1 MEREGTTET
10 PMAVTDIRICF
21 IGDSFVNGTG
31 DPLCLGWTGRVC
43 ATAIQR
49 GYPITYYNVGIRRET
64 GAEIAAR
71 WRDECARRLPPTID
85 GRVVLSFG
93 ANDTTIEQGRQ
104 RVPLAATLQHL
115 RAIVQDARRCYPTL
129 LVGPP
134 PVAEALHTARIAVLC
149 HAMASV
155 AQDLGVPYL
164 LVCER
169 LVQAQTWVQEA
180 AQADGA
186 HPQQGGYAALAA
198 LVQAWPAWWF
208 AQAP

>member
-1 MEREGTTET
+1 MET

-43 ATAIQR
+43 TTAIQR
-49 GYPITYYNVGIRRET
+49 GYPLTYYNLGIRRET
-64 GAEIAAR
+64 TADIAAR
-71 WRDECARRLPPTID
+71 WREECARRLPPTMD

-104 RVPLAATLQHL
+104 RLSLDATLHHL
-115 RAIVQDARRCYPTL
+115 RAIVQDAQRHYPTL

-134 PVAEALHTARIAVLC
+134 PVAEAAHNARIVALC
-149 HAMASV
+149 HAMAAV
-155 AQDLGVPYL
+155 AQELGVPYL
-164 LVCER
+164 PVCER
-169 LVQAQTWVQEA
+169 LIQAQTWVQEA
-180 AQADGA
+180 AQSDGA
-186 HPQQGGYAALAA
+186 HPRQGGYAELAA

-208 AQAP
+208 AEAP